1 MTRRPLLIPLA
12 LLWLGACG
20 AEDPL
25 PIGPGAGGTAG
36 AGGASGGASTGGA
49 ATTGGATTGGAA
61 TTGGGSG
68 GSSSTGG
75 TTGGA
80 ATTGGGSGGS
90 SSTGGTTTGGA
101 SGGAATG
108 GVSGG
113 GATGGGTT
121 GGATTGGTPSG
132 GAPTGGVATGGD
144 ATTGGEATGGAPP
157 SPYGHGFVPVT
168 VTATDARAAYDA
180 WKSANL
186 EDCGGGVYRVKWE
199 NARTDATVSEG
210 IGYGMLLTVAY
221 DERTAFDG
229 LLAYAKLM
237 RVPPPAGPWGPA
249 GSNTGLMN
257 WLRYGCDAHRDTIYN
272 EYPDGAAA
280 DADLDVAMSLIMAEC
295 RWGDPSYGAEATTV
309 INAIRQHMFW
319 EDGGL
324 RILQPGDGSWFD
336 DQEIGMPTGC
346 VNYSYFAP
354 AYYRAFAQK
363 VPADASFW
371 NGAAADA
378 YTLLSRASH
387 PSTGLVRNWGSA
399 SGGDAVA
406 DCQAAYTRASSYGD
420 AAARP
425 PWRIG
430 TDYLWNGTPEAKAW
444 VDRVTQWV
452 KTVPVSRTGQWYNLD
467 GTLDTQAPGYADHT
481 VINVGPFAVGAMAL
495 DQATVDEFAAE
506 ILAIPAT
513 PGSHDDEYFNRML
526 RALSLLALTGGFTTC
541 GGA

>member
-1 MTRRPLLIPLA
+1 VA
-12 LLWLGACG
+12 LT
-20 AEDPL
+20 
-25 PIGPGAGGTAG
+25 GGSTS
-36 AGGASGGASTGGA
+36 GGSTSGGSTSGGSTSGGSTSGGSTSGGSTSGGSTSGGSTSGGAGTGGDVTGGA
-49 ATTGGATTGGAA
+49 G
-61 TTGGGSG
+61 
-68 GSSSTGG
+68 
-75 TTGGA
+75 
-80 ATTGGGSGGS
+80 
-90 SSTGGTTTGGA
+90 
-101 SGGAATG
+101 
-108 GVSGG
+108 
-113 GATGGGTT
+113 
-121 GGATTGGTPSG
+121 
-132 GAPTGGVATGGD
+132 TGGD
-144 ATTGGEATGGAPP
+144 ATGGAPP
-157 SPYGHGFVPVT
+157 NPYGHGFVPAT
-168 VTATDARAAYDA
+168 VTASDARAAYDA
-180 WKSANL
+180 WKTANL

-221 DERTAFDG
+221 DEREAFDG

-280 DADLDVAMSLIMAEC
+280 DADLDVAMALIMAEC
-295 RWGDPSYGAEATTV
+295 RWGDSSYGAEATTV
-309 INAIRQHMFW
+309 IGSIRQHMFW

-354 AYYRAFAQK
+354 AYYRAFAAH

-387 PSTGLVRNWGSA
+387 SSTGLVRNWGAA
-399 SGGDAVA
+399 SGGDAVG

-420 AAARP
+420 DAART

-430 TDYLWNGTPEAKAW
+430 TDYLWYGTPEAKSWA
-444 VDRVTQWV
+444 DKVTAWV
-452 KTVPVSRTGQWYNLD
+452 KTVPVSETVQWYNLD
-467 GTLDTQAPGYADHT
+467 GTPDTQGPGYADHT
-481 VINVGPFAVGAMAL
+481 VINVGPFAVGAMTS

-506 ILAIPAT
+506 ILHIPAT

-526 RALSLLALTGGFTTC
+526 RALSLLALTGGFTEC